1 MLRVSGSRL
10 LLACSIAVLSASA
23 AFGQTKVGVIDTQK
37 ALLDTAELK
46 KAQKIMEAKFKP
58 RQDRLDQLQ
67 KEIGQLGQQLQTM
80 AGKLTPQG
88 EADLRAQGTRKQK
101 EAERLQQ
108 DLQEDVDRERQD
120 ILGQSST
127 RMRNVIQKVAEEKGL
142 DMVVDVG
149 TALYF
154 KPVLDIT
161 KDATVA
167 YDKAHPAN

>member
-1 MLRVSGSRL
+1 MSGVSSSRL
-10 LLACSIAVLSASA
+10 LLATVVMCGAAA
-23 AFGQTKVGVIDTQK
+23 AFGQVKVGVIDTQK

-46 KAQKIMEAKFKP
+46 KAQKLMEAKYKP

-67 KEIGQLGQQLQTM
+67 KEIQQLSQQLQTM

-88 EADLRAQGTRKQK
+88 EADIRAQGTRKQK

-127 RMRNVIQKVAEEKGL
+127 RMRAVIQKVAEEKGL
-142 DMVVDVG
+142 DLVVDVG

-161 KDATVA
+161 KDAVTA